1 MTTEALVI
9 TTYILLFAG
18 ATWFGVSWFVDST
31 KVALY
36 KKKFKH
42 QELELYKAHLT
53 NKALREL
60 RDELTKD
67 RDEWRATAAH
77 YYKLSKGVKPEA
89 AKPTQFTK
97 EQLTVL
103 IQLCHPD
110 KHGGR
115 ESANRMTQ
123 LLNDMRSKL
132 K

>member
-1 MTTEALVI
+1 MEALII
-9 TTYILLFAG
+9 TTYILLFG
-18 ATWFGVSWFVDST
+18 AATYFAVSWFVDSV
-31 KVALY
+31 KIASY
-36 KKKFKH
+36 KRKYKH
-42 QELELYKAHLT
+42 QEDQLFHAHLV
-53 NKALREL
+53 NKELRKL

-77 YYKLSKGVKPEA
+77 YYKLAKGVKPEE
-89 AKPTQFTK
+89 AKPTQFNK
-97 EQLTVL
+97 EQLTTL